1 MFFHNFIYSL
11 KVLLGNKTLIFWSF
25 AFPIVLGFLFNLAFK
40 DIEKNESFN
49 TFDIAIIESPQFSD
63 DVFYKEAYKSLSNGD
78 DRIFNITMTNK
89 DDAEKMLAD
98 KEITGY
104 LEFADSVS
112 ITVNQSGIYET
123 ILRFVVDEIE
133 SNKKMISTLVKDKL
147 QTAKPNEV
155 ANIIEGI
162 KDKVINGNATVID
175 KTRDNMSYTMIEY
188 YTLIAMSALY
198 GGVISMYIINLKL
211 ANMGSVGK
219 RTAVAAIKKGTLIIS
234 SLLASY
240 LVQLVEIA
248 LIFIFTVFVLHVDY
262 GNEIGFVILT
272 SLVGSLAGLALGVLV
287 ATLFKTN
294 ENAKIGI
301 LIAITMLGCFLS
313 GMMGITMKYIVDT
326 YAPFVNMINPS
337 SLITD
342 AFYALYYYGVN
353 NRFIQDI
360 LSLIIISALMI
371 ILSWRGLR
379 RQKYDAV

>member
-104 LEFADSVS
+104 LEFLDSVS

-248 LIFIFTVFVLHVDY
+248 LIFIFTVFVLHVYY

-326 YAPFVNMINPS
+326 YAPFVNMINPA

>member
-11 KVLLGNKTLIFWSF
+11 KVLFGNKTLIFWSF

-40 DIEKNESFN
+40 DIEKNESFQ
-49 TFDIAIIESPQFSD
+49 TFDIAIVESPEFSD
-63 DVFYKEAYKSLSNGD
+63 DAFLKEAYKSLSHGED
-78 DRIFNITMTNK
+78 KIFDITYTDK
-89 DDAEKMLAD
+89 DSAD
-98 KEITGY
+98 KLLTDKKIKGY
-104 LEFADSVS
+104 LEFTDSVN

-133 SNKKMISTLVKDKL
+133 SNKKMISTLLADK
-147 QTAKPNEV
+147 
-155 ANIIEGI
+155 I
-162 KDKVINGNATVID
+162 KDVKESEIPKIVEDIKNKVINEDVSVVN
-175 KTRDNMSYTMIEY
+175 KTRNNMSYTMIEY

-219 RTAVAAIKKGTLIIS
+219 RTAVSAIKKSTLITS

-240 LVQLVEIA
+240 LVQIMELA
-248 LIFIFTVFVLHVDY
+248 LIFIFTVFILHVDY
-262 GNEIGFVILT
+262 GDNIGYVLVT
-272 SLVGSLAGLALGVLV
+272 SLVGSLAGMSLGVCV

-326 YAPFVNMINPS
+326 YAPYVNMVNPA

-360 LSLIIISALMI
+360 LSLIIISLLMI
-371 ILSWRGLR
+371 IISWRGLR
-379 RQKYDAV
+379 RQKYDAI

>member
-104 LEFADSVS
+104 LEFLDSVS

-326 YAPFVNMINPS
+326 YAPFVNMINPA

-360 LSLIIISALMI
+360 LSLIIISVLMI

>member
-104 LEFADSVS
+104 LEFLDSVS

-326 YAPFVNMINPS
+326 YAPFVNMINPA

-342 AFYALYYYGVN
+342 AFYALYNYGVN

>member
-104 LEFADSVS
+104 LEFLDSVS

-326 YAPFVNMINPS
+326 YAPFVNMINPA

>member
-49 TFDIAIIESPQFSD
+49 TFDIAIIESPQFS
-63 DVFYKEAYKSLSNGD
+63 GD

-104 LEFADSVS
+104 LEFLDSVS

-326 YAPFVNMINPS
+326 YAPFVNIINPA

-360 LSLIIISALMI
+360 LSLIIISVLMI

-379 RQKYDAV
+379 RQKYDAI

>member
-326 YAPFVNMINPS
+326 YAPFVNMINPA

-379 RQKYDAV
+379 RQKYDAI

>member
-104 LEFADSVS
+104 LEFLDSVS

-234 SLLASY
+234 SLIASY

-326 YAPFVNMINPS
+326 YAPFVNIINPA

-360 LSLIIISALMI
+360 LSLIIISVLMI

-379 RQKYDAV
+379 RQKYDAI

>member
-326 YAPFVNMINPS
+326 YAPFVNMINPA

>member
-1 MFFHNFIYSL
+1 
-11 KVLLGNKTLIFWSF
+11 
-25 AFPIVLGFLFNLAFK
+25 
-40 DIEKNESFN
+40 
-49 TFDIAIIESPQFSD
+49 
-63 DVFYKEAYKSLSNGD
+63 
-78 DRIFNITMTNK
+78 
-89 DDAEKMLAD
+89 
-98 KEITGY
+98 
-104 LEFADSVS
+104 
-112 ITVNQSGIYET
+112 
-123 ILRFVVDEIE
+123 
-133 SNKKMISTLVKDKL
+133 
-147 QTAKPNEV
+147 
-155 ANIIEGI
+155 
-162 KDKVINGNATVID
+162 
-175 KTRDNMSYTMIEY
+175 MIEY

-326 YAPFVNMINPS
+326 YAPFVNMINPA

>member
-104 LEFADSVS
+104 LEFLDSVS

-326 YAPFVNMINPS
+326 YAPFVNIINPA

-360 LSLIIISALMI
+360 LSLIIISVLMI

-379 RQKYDAV
+379 RQKYDAI

>member
-11 KVLLGNKTLIFWSF
+11 KVLFGNKTLIFWSF

-40 DIEKNESFN
+40 DIEKNESFQ
-49 TFDIAIIESPQFSD
+49 TFDIAIVESPEFSD
-63 DVFYKEAYKSLSNGD
+63 DAFLKEAYKSLSQGED
-78 DRIFNITMTNK
+78 KIFDITYTDK
-89 DDAEKMLAD
+89 DSAD
-98 KEITGY
+98 KLLTDKKITGY
-104 LEFADSVS
+104 LEFTDSVN

-133 SNKKMISTLVKDKL
+133 SNKKMISTLLADK
-147 QTAKPNEV
+147 
-155 ANIIEGI
+155 I
-162 KDKVINGNATVID
+162 KDAKESEIPKIVEDIKNKVINEDVSVVN
-175 KTRDNMSYTMIEY
+175 KTRNNMSYTMIEY

-219 RTAVAAIKKGTLIIS
+219 RTAVSAIKKSTLITS

-240 LVQLVEIA
+240 LVQIMELA
-248 LIFIFTVFVLHVDY
+248 LIFIFTVFILHVDY
-262 GNEIGFVILT
+262 GDNIGYVLVT
-272 SLVGSLAGLALGVLV
+272 SLVGSLAGMSLGVCV

-326 YAPFVNMINPS
+326 YAPYVNMVNPA

-360 LSLIIISALMI
+360 LSLIIISLLMI
-371 ILSWRGLR
+371 IISWRGLR
-379 RQKYDAV
+379 RQKYDAI

>member
-326 YAPFVNMINPS
+326 HLPIVNKINPAS
-337 SLITD
+337 RITD
-342 AFYALYYYGVN
+342 GFYSLYYYGVHGKFFLN
-353 NRFIQDI
+353 LF
-360 LSLIIISALMI
+360 SLGCFSIVLIGISV
-371 ILSWRGLR
+371 WVLR
-379 RQKYDAV
+379 RQAYDSI

>member
-326 YAPFVNMINPS
+326 YAPFVNIINPA

-360 LSLIIISALMI
+360 LSLIIISVLMI

-379 RQKYDAV
+379 RQKYDAI

>member
-188 YTLIAMSALY
+188 LY
-198 GGVISMYIINLKL
+198 LNCY
-211 ANMGSVGK
+211 
-219 RTAVAAIKKGTLIIS
+219 
-234 SLLASY
+234 
-240 LVQLVEIA
+240 EC
-248 LIFIFTVFVLHVDY
+248 FVWWSNFNV
-262 GNEIGFVILT
+262 
-272 SLVGSLAGLALGVLV
+272 
-287 ATLFKTN
+287 
-294 ENAKIGI
+294 
-301 LIAITMLGCFLS
+301 
-313 GMMGITMKYIVDT
+313 
-326 YAPFVNMINPS
+326 
-337 SLITD
+337 
-342 AFYALYYYGVN
+342 YY
-353 NRFIQDI
+353 
-360 LSLIIISALMI
+360 
-371 ILSWRGLR
+371 
-379 RQKYDAV
+379 